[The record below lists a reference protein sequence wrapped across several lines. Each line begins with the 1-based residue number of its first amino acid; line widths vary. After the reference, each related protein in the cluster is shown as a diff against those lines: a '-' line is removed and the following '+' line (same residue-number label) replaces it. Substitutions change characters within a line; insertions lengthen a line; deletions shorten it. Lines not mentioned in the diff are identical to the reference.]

1 MSPVKLEGR
10 TNATMQKA
18 EAAKKGNQQKNTRQ
32 NGSKVSQPPF
42 KVPNGKQKRKGNSP
56 TLEDGKTNGVK
67 SNRRNKAGQIKKR
80 STDLKGQQKQVGNTL
95 SKGTTADVKHEKDV
109 KVTGV
114 TKKTTKLKTSPKTP
128 STIRGRINNKLPSK
142 PKNKRDNNVTESEE
156 EESESNAGS
165 SAEVTEEEISSD
177 EKEEEQGSN
186 EEPAEMQRS
195 EESSEGET
203 EASDIQR
210 DTEHTANE
218 DSDKDL
224 SEEAKSRSDSEVKS
238 VASSEEEEENKTEA
252 EVSEAVISD
261 GGEDKEITQ
270 EDTCERPT
278 ADKTCRRGRQTPRP
292 SKPAQE
298 SKYKMFKKTKAD
310 KQAEKAEKQRA
321 KAEKQRLEKE
331 AKQKAKEEKKNKK
344 KPLKENKPSPSTEE
358 IQPPKGISLNKVDP
372 RKGKIQLAKKSKNYN
387 EKDAPVEADTTDP
400 DDGEEKDEPILTK
413 AIKGQNRIM
422 LLKAKGKDF
431 KPILE
436 TEKHQDTGSVVKG
449 RPQSLLLGKVKM
461 ASLRNK
467 ANKILA
473 KPDEETS
480 EGETLDGGSSKLKER
495 LIARRKGMTTLRRVS
510 GWIQKNVPR
519 GLNLKKKLSAWT
531 KAIGVSRWLSFRA
544 IKQKQG
550 PKKSKG
556 NILKQ
561 GMAMRVASKTS
572 LASKKN
578 GSSSENKMSKEKA
591 GLPVKA
597 GEGGEGVPAGEKDA
611 EAKYAVVL
619 PRMNKLGKAKPAEVP
634 RAAPGPSTS
643 SNTTG
648 SPGEPITS
656 EPKPPKPGAR
666 LVLPVKPDLS
676 LLKSIKKPL
685 PGGLTSGGDVAEGS
699 PGSSGTLEESSNT
712 EDRNRRAA
720 LENQDGVSV
729 LQAARRK
736 LDPSQINL
744 TKMSL
749 SGGTIG
755 PTRTKGPDPEREAA
769 VGIPRSTTQ
778 PFSNGEAPTG
788 TSGVRSLYEEEAD
801 REVAQLMGEGG
812 IYAITQ
818 PEVHWAGNPRM
829 SGDPQVCVIF
839 LIVE

>member
-1 MSPVKLEGR
+1 MSPVKSEGR
-10 TNATMQKA
+10 TNGTMQKA

-32 NGSKVSQPPF
+32 HGSKVSQPPC

-95 SKGTTADVKHEKDV
+95 GTTADVRHEKDV
-109 KVTGV
+109 KVTGS
-114 TKKTTKLKTSPKTP
+114 TNKTTKLKTSPKTP
-128 STIRGRINNKLPSK
+128 STIRGRINNRLPSK
-142 PKNKRDNNVTESEE
+142 PKNKRDNNVTDSEE

-165 SAEVTEEEISSD
+165 SVEVTEEEISGD

-186 EEPAEMQRS
+186 EEPAETQRS
-195 EESSEGET
+195 EESSEEET

-218 DSDKDL
+218 DS
-224 SEEAKSRSDSEVKS
+224 EAKSRSDSEVKS
-238 VASSEEEEENKTEA
+238 VASSEEEENETEA
-252 EVSEAVISD
+252 EVSEAVLSD

-331 AKQKAKEEKKNKK
+331 AKQKAKEEKMNKK
-344 KPLKENKPSPSTEE
+344 KPLKEIKPSPSTEE
-358 IQPPKGISLNKVDP
+358 IQPPKGISLNKVNP
-372 RKGKIQLAKKSKNYN
+372 RKGKIQLAKKSKNIN
-387 EKDAPVEADTTDP
+387 EKDAPVEVDTTDP
-400 DDGEEKDEPILTK
+400 DDEEEEKDEPILTK

-436 TEKHQDTGSVVKG
+436 TEKHQDAGSVIKG

-510 GWIQKNVPR
+510 GWIQKNMPR

-531 KAIGVSRWLSFRA
+531 KAIGVSHWLSFRA

-597 GEGGEGVPAGEKDA
+597 GEGEGVPAGEKDA

-619 PRMNKLGKAKPAEVP
+619 PRMNKLGKAKTAEVP
-634 RAAPGPSTS
+634 QAAPGPSTS
-643 SNTTG
+643 SSTTG

-666 LVLPVKPDLS
+666 LVFPVKPDLS

-685 PGGLTSGGDVAEGS
+685 PGGLSSDGDVAEGS

-788 TSGVRSLYEEEAD
+788 MSGVRSMYEEEAD

-839 LIVE
+839 LIAE